1 MKTKPP
7 KVHVHTLGC
16 SKNDVDSEVLL
27 AQCRANQFDIA
38 DKAEGSDV
46 LVINTCGFIESA
58 KQESINHILDGVRL
72 KESGQI
78 GRLLVM
84 GCLSER
90 YADALRTDI
99 PEVDQYFGS
108 NNLPEILHAMGGEYK
123 YELLGERSLS
133 TPQHFAYLKISEG
146 CDNPCS
152 FCAIPLMRGGHRT
165 KPMEELVTE
174 ATLLHQKGVKELIL
188 IGQDLTYYGL
198 DLYGSRKLDE
208 LLLRLSDIGFTWI
221 RLLYAYPAKFP
232 LHILP
237 VMRER
242 ENICK
247 YLDMPLQH
255 ISTNVL
261 KSMRRGVTEKRLR
274 ELLGIIKEEV
284 PGIRL
289 RTTFIIGYPNET
301 KDDFEALLQ
310 FMRDI
315 RFNRVGV
322 FPYSQ
327 EDDTTAFPLGD
338 PITKKEKMRR
348 VKAVMDLQEEISLD
362 HNMMLIGKQLP
373 VLIDRIEGGVA
384 YGRTEYDCPEV
395 DNEFVVQGAAEGF
408 DTRELRA
415 GHFYTAEITDVEPHD
430 MFGIITERLD

>member
-27 AQCRANQFDIA
+27 AQCRANQFEIA

-78 GRLLVM
+78 SRLLVM

-165 KPMEELVTE
+165 KPLEELVTE

-348 VKAVMDLQEEISLD
+348 VKAVMDLQEDISLD
-362 HNMMLIGKQLP
+362 HNMQLLGKRLP